1 MSMAALK
8 GDTAFQAR
16 SLVSTHPPQFKAL
29 RRRITANSVP
39 PPFTVPLPPPPIFP
53 IRRLQ
58 LPRVRKAEDKR
69 RV

>member
-16 SLVSTHPPQFKAL
+16 SLVSTHPPTETL
-29 RRRITANSVP
+29 HRLITADPVRL
-39 PPFTVPLPPPPIFP
+39 PFTVPLPPPPILP

-58 LPRVRKAEDKR
+58 LPRVREAEDKR
-69 RV
+69 RL